1 MEPNYSSSGTR
12 LSNAVDNLSG
22 TARDAGNRVG
32 TAAQDAALE
41 GKNFAAGIAEDAYAR
56 GRDLASKASDKA
68 KQLQAQAADKARE
81 VQSYARENV
90 TIVALAS
97 LTLGIIV
104 GRFLIPRR
112 D

>member
-1 MEPNYSSSGTR
+1 METYTSGTR
-12 LSNAVDNLSG
+12 LSNTVDNLAG
-22 TARDAGNRVG
+22 TTRDAANRVG
-32 TAAQDAALE
+32 TAAQDAAAE
-41 GKNFAAGIAEDAYAR
+41 GKNFAAGIAEDAFAR
-56 GRDLASKASDKA
+56 GKEIATKASDKA
-68 KQLQAQAADKARE
+68 KQLQAQAAEKAKE